1 MTVRGVI
8 GAAPSRNRLR
18 RSPRLPTTMR
28 LTTVETGE
36 SVVSPGSRRTK
47 SAPPLISVLV
57 CSPIC
62 LYREG
67 MVEILE
73 REPDLTVTGSAADAP
88 EARELAGAFAPS
100 IVLLDTT
107 LPGAL
112 EAARSLAAVRPPPRV
127 VVFAMPEDERE
138 IVAYAEAGVAAYV
151 TRDESI
157 ADLLAAVRSAD
168 RGEMRCSPVT
178 AAILLRRVASLAA
191 ERANGVPG
199 RASPAPVRLTPRE
212 LEIVALVDEGLSNK
226 QIAQRL
232 HIELPTVKNHVH
244 HVLEKLRVGR
254 RADAVAALRGQAAP
268 YRARA

>member
-1 MTVRGVI
+1 
-8 GAAPSRNRLR
+8 
-18 RSPRLPTTMR
+18 
-28 LTTVETGE
+28 
-36 SVVSPGSRRTK
+36 
-47 SAPPLISVLV
+47 LISVLV
-57 CSPIC
+57 CSAVR

-67 MVEILE
+67 IVEILE
-73 REPDLTVTGSAADAP
+73 READLTVIGSAADAP

-100 IVLLDTT
+100 MVLLDTT

-157 ADLLAAVRSAD
+157 ADLVAAVRSAE

-178 AAILLRRVASLAA
+178 AAILLRRVRLLAA
-191 ERANGVPG
+191 EREHRQPERVT
-199 RASPAPVRLTPRE
+199 PAPAHLTPRE
-212 LEIVALVDEGLSNK
+212 LEIVALVDDGLSNK

-232 HIELPTVKNHVH
+232 QIELPTVKNHVH
-244 HVLEKLRVGR
+244 HVLEKLQVAR
-254 RADAVAALRGQAAP
+254 RADAVTALRRQAGP
-268 YRARA
+268 QRTGV